1 MFFLFVNH
9 LMTKKGPAMKLSA
22 VCLGATRPTPGRV
35 SSKTGI
41 FKQPVGGAVMVDRE
55 GIVGDR
61 IVNRKHHGGRD
72 QAVYIEGAVDLAWWE
87 TELGIP
93 LPPGTFGENLVID
106 GIASSDIAVG
116 DRFEIGDV
124 LMEITSARMPCVTF
138 ALRMD
143 DPKFVKRYTKA
154 ARPGAYARV
163 LQPGTL
169 TAGDPVSYAPYQ
181 GERITMPELMRTFG
195 KRLEGDERER
205 YLSAPIH
212 FKLRDFLER

>member
-1 MFFLFVNH
+1 
-9 LMTKKGPAMKLSA
+9 MKLLA
-22 VCLGATRPTPGRV
+22 VCLGTARPTPGRI

-61 IVNRKHHGGRD
+61 IVNRKHHGGPD
-72 QAVYIEGAVDLAWWE
+72 QAVYIEGAADLTWWE
-87 TELGIP
+87 AELGRP

-106 GIASSDIAVG
+106 GIANSDIAVG

-124 LMEITSARMPCVTF
+124 LLEITAARMPCVTF

-163 LQPGTL
+163 LRPGLL
-169 TAGDPVSYAPYQ
+169 TAGNHVAYTPYQ
-181 GERITMPELMRTFG
+181 GERITMPELMRTYG
-195 KRLEGDERER
+195 KRLDGEERQR
-205 YLSAPIH
+205 FLSAPIH
-212 FKLRDFLER
+212 FKLRDFLNS